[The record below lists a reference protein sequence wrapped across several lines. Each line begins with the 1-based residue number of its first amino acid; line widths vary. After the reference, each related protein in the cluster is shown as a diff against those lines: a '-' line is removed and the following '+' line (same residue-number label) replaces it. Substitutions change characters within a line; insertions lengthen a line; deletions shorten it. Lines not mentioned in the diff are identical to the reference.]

1 MNIKYNQN
9 FGQNTGLQ
17 KKLYMTCKQK
27 ESSQITHVNKKQ
39 TADQKTEG
47 TREDTWRD
55 FQMCV
60 TGSGQQVAQLR
71 EN

>member
-17 KKLYMTCKQK
+17 RKLYMTCKQK

-47 TREDTWRD
+47 TREDT
-55 FQMCV
+55 
-60 TGSGQQVAQLR
+60 
-71 EN
+71 